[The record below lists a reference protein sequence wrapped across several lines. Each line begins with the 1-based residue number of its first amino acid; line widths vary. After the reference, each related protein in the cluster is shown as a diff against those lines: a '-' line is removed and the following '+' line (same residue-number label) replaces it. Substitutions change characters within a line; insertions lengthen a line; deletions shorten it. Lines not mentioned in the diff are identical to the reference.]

1 MSRRS
6 RSRRFT
12 DAKTRVKTAR
22 GRKPSST
29 RWLQRQLNDPYV
41 AAARKRGY
49 RTRAAFKLI
58 EIDDQFSL
66 LAPGMRVVDLGAA
79 PGGWTQVAVER
90 AHSALPGH
98 DRGNAVSLVVAVDC
112 EVMEPVA
119 GATVLACDMTTPEAL
134 DSVRRSF
141 DPSLSCDQKGSG
153 AGRVDLVL
161 SDLSPATTGHAATD
175 HLRIVALAESAYQC
189 ARELL
194 VPGGGFVT
202 KLFQGGSPDHLLHGL
217 KTDFSSVR
225 HFKPPASRKE
235 SPETYVIAQG
245 FQGRTVK
252 E

>member
-6 RSRRFT
+6 RRFAA
-12 DAKTRVKTAR
+12 AKTRVKTAR

-41 AAARKRGY
+41 VAARKRGY

-58 EIDDQFSL
+58 EIDDHFSL

-79 PGGWTQVAVER
+79 PGGWTQVVVER
-90 AHSALPGH
+90 VKSAGYDSTEASP
-98 DRGNAVSLVVAVDC
+98 LVIAVDR
-112 EVMEPVA
+112 EQMEPLA
-119 GATVLACDMTTPEAL
+119 GAMVLACDITTSDAPTVL
-134 DSVRRSF
+134 RRFFDSHS
-141 DPSLSCDQKGSG
+141 SCDQSESG
-153 AGRVDLVL
+153 WVDLVL

-189 ARELL
+189 ARALL
-194 VPGGGFVT
+194 VSGGGCVM
-202 KLFQGGSPDHLLHGL
+202 KLFQGGSPDPLLQML

-235 SPETYVIAQG
+235 SPETYVIARG
-245 FQGRTVK
+245 FRGRNIR